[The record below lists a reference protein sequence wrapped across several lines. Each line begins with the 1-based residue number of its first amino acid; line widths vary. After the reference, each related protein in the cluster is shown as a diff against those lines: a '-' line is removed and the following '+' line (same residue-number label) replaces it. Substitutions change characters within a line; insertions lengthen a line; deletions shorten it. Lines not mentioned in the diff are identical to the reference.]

1 MPTIYGSR
9 STDIIRQILIYDNH
23 VMKRFLL
30 AIVTIAA
37 TFSGAEIFAQGRY
50 GADSAECVKY
60 LSYYKEYFKQKNYNE
75 AMPSWRKAY
84 ELCPAS
90 SMQTMLV
97 DGTSIVRYFIAKN
110 SKDESYRDA
119 LIDTLMT
126 LHDKRIEN
134 FPAYGV
140 AARNAKGLDI
150 NNYFKGD
157 PERQFQEYNAIIEAN
172 REKTMPT
179 IFLFDL
185 NVAVTLFQ
193 AGKLGADDVMKTYEK
208 NMSYIQNEK
217 ASAALD
223 QAKSDLEGLLIS
235 SKVASCDNL
244 IELFGPRFEANPND
258 LDLATNIV
266 KMMNFAEGCTD
277 NELYLKAASAMY
289 RLNPSSAAAH
299 ALFLLNASKGKTEDA
314 IRYAEE
320 AIASPESD
328 SATDGDYYL
337 ELSAFC
343 LKNGMNGKAFEAAK
357 AAAEASPAVSGKAY
371 MIIATI
377 WGSVSCG
384 GNEIEKRAPYWV
396 AVDYLIKAKVADESL
411 TDEANRLIGQYSKY
425 YPQTAEAFMYEV
437 TDGQS
442 YTVSCGGMRA
452 NTIVRTQK

>member
-1 MPTIYGSR
+1 MKK
-9 STDIIRQILIYDNH
+9 IL
-23 VMKRFLL
+23 F
-30 AIVTIAA
+30 AIAIIAA
-37 TFSGAEIFAQGRY
+37 TFSSADVFAQGRY

-60 LSYYKEYFKQKNYNE
+60 LSYYKEYFKQKNYTE

-84 ELCPAS
+84 ELCPVT

-97 DGTSIVRYFIAKN
+97 DGTAIVRYFIAKN
-110 SKDESYRDA
+110 SKDAAYKDA

-126 LHDKRIEN
+126 LHDQRIEYY
-134 FPAYGV
+134 PAYSV

-150 NNYFKGD
+150 NNYFKGN

-172 REKTMPT
+172 KEKTMPT

-185 NVAVTLFQ
+185 NVAVSLYQ
-193 AGKLGADDVMKTYEK
+193 AGKLSTEDVMKTYEK
-208 NMSYIQNEK
+208 NLAYIQNEK
-217 ASAALD
+217 ASAALE

-235 SKVASCDNL
+235 SKVASCENL
-244 IELFGPRFEANPND
+244 IELFEPRLQSNPDD
-258 LDLATNIV
+258 LELATNIV

-277 NELYLKAASAMY
+277 NELYLKAASTMY

-299 ALFLLNASKGKTEDA
+299 ALFLLNASKGKTADA

-328 SATDGDYYL
+328 SVTDGDYYL

-357 AAAEASPAVSGKAY
+357 AAAEANPAVFGKAY

-377 WGSVSCG
+377 WGAVSCG

-396 AVDYLIKAKVADESL
+396 AVDYLIKAKTADESL
-411 TDEANRLIGQYSKY
+411 TEEANRLIGQFSKY

-437 TDGQS
+437 TDGQT
-442 YTVSCGGMRA
+442 YTVSCGGMKA